1 VSPVLPTRRDRSL
14 LAAVLIAGTVVV
26 GALVVG
32 GPNGHRS
39 SMPEGG
45 HAVTDSSVARAA
57 AVDARVASGTMD
69 RLRVFRTGN
78 AGQEFVLS
86 AEEITALLR
95 HSVPGL
101 IPAGVTD
108 PVVTLEDG
116 AVRVTARIAAA
127 EFPGTPLLAP
137 VLEAAPDTIAVD
149 VRGTVVRE
157 PGGLAFRIDRV
168 SVQHLP
174 IPAVI
179 VASVVASLSWGHS
192 SGAATKLGEAT
203 DAGGATLR
211 VAWWPDGISS
221 MRVSGDRLVL
231 ERSRT
236 MSERAV
242 DGGGA

>member
-1 VSPVLPTRRDRSL
+1 MNPVMPTWRNRSL
-14 LAAVLIAGTVVV
+14 LAAVLTAGTVV

-32 GPNGHRS
+32 GPNGPRS
-39 SMPEGG
+39 PVLEGG
-45 HAVTDSSVARAA
+45 RAVTDSSVAEAV

-69 RLRVFRTGN
+69 RLQVFRTGN
-78 AGQEFVLS
+78 AGHELVLS

-95 HSVPGL
+95 YSVPGL

-108 PVVTLEDG
+108 PVVTLENG
-116 AVRVTARIAAA
+116 VVRVTARIAAA
-127 EFPGTPLLAP
+127 DFPGTPLLAP
-137 VLEAAPDTIAVD
+137 VLEVAPDTIAVD

-157 PGGLAFRIDRV
+157 PVGLAFRIDRV

-174 IPAVI
+174 IPAAI
-179 VASVVASLSWGHS
+179 VASVVASLSAGHS
-192 SGAATKLGEAT
+192 GGPATKFGEAP
-203 DAGGATLR
+203 DAVGATLR
-211 VAWWPDGISS
+211 IAWWPDGISS

-231 ERSRT
+231 ERSGT